1 MGLLKPA
8 LLGRKNIKL
17 HVEVGGRELHVEV
30 TGAEITEVLPG
41 EEK

>member
-1 MGLLKPA
+1 
-8 LLGRKNIKL
+8 
-17 HVEVGGRELHVEV
+17 VEVGGRELHVEV